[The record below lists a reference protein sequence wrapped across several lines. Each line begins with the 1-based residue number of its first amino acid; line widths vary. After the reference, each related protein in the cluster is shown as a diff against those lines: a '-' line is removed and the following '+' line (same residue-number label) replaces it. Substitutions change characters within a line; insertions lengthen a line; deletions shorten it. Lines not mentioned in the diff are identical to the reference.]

1 MMFVQ
6 MSVPASLAITARAC
20 MCSVTPD
27 WMCWGCEG
35 LALLTTYR
43 LTCRFKCD
51 LSVLGHLALNL
62 LSL

>member
-43 LTCRFKCD
+43 LTC
-51 LSVLGHLALNL
+51 VPM
-62 LSL
+62 